1 MPFVSLAQEGW
12 AHTHPEEFGKKNL
25 KEWDAATKGSHNLP
39 EHVHPKPSGQHAH
52 ASYKMAKKE

>member
-25 KEWDAATKGSHNLP
+25 KEWDAATKGSHLP

>member
-12 AHTHPEEFGKKNL
+12 AHEHPEEFGKANL

-39 EHVHPKPSGQHAH
+39 EHVKKPSGQHAH
-52 ASYKMAKKE
+52 ASYKLAHGK